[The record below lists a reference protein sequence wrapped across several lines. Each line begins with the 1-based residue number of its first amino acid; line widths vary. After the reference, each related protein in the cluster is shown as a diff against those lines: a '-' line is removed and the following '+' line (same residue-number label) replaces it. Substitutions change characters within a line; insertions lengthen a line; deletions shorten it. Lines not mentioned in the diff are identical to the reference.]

1 SAAVLVPTRSQVFRS
16 LAFVLAE
23 SVEGACTMR
32 LQASTRCWGV
42 SWLAAPL
49 WPLLAAGFVLDL
61 DLLLLPHPTRSA
73 PLRSATTRRVD
84 SFRNDDPLL
93 RGTFARPLPSCS
105 AAILPI
111 APTRPRR
118 KLQPIELPL
127 GTGGSSQGWY
137 YQRAG

>member
-1 SAAVLVPTRSQVFRS
+1 MASARSLTAPAGSREASAMHASRTTSCSAAVLVPTRSQVFRS

-93 RGTFARPLPSCS
+93 RGT
-105 AAILPI
+105 
-111 APTRPRR
+111 
-118 KLQPIELPL
+118 
-127 GTGGSSQGWY
+127 
-137 YQRAG
+137 